1 MSFITNYS
9 TGLAPFPRLSA
20 PPHSSHTPIAP
31 RRPGGYSWDCAL
43 LLPSPGGSPLGR
55 PRRPGFRHQCN
66 KVDRYGKKEA
76 GTGEHLTHFNNKINK
91 HKWKAAAPHGR
102 LPHTKHK
109 LKSRPGPLSSS
120 TVVTP
125 HLTLPKLL
133 RGTRDRWV
141 AQVSFITNYSTGLAP
156 FPRLSAPPHSSQSL
170 IIIKIKRNK
179 HLKYISLCGMNVYI
193 IQVSLFEWN

>member
-1 MSFITNYS
+1 MDGYVLKLKCKYS
-9 TGLAPFPRLSA
+9 NILSV
-20 PPHSSHTPIAP
+20 I
-31 RRPGGYSWDCAL
+31 
-43 LLPSPGGSPLGR
+43 
-55 PRRPGFRHQCN
+55 
-66 KVDRYGKKEA
+66 KYGKKEA

-156 FPRLSAPPHSSQSL
+156 FPRLSAPPHSSHWDTDVWLSL
-170 IIIKIKRNK
+170 AVSSNYQNEKQFFFEVFYFTCNESKIYESFTFWNKLHKKCFTIFIFLNVPVCSK
-179 HLKYISLCGMNVYI
+179 HLILL
-193 IQVSLFEWN
+193 LFNYSTFI

>member
-1 MSFITNYS
+1 MINVCEWHYS
-9 TGLAPFPRLSA
+9 IQMVPE
-20 PPHSSHTPIAP
+20 IAHFVSLWCQSDIP
-31 RRPGGYSWDCAL
+31 L
-43 LLPSPGGSPLGR
+43 LLLLKI
-55 PRRPGFRHQCN
+55 HCN
-66 KVDRYGKKEA
+66 EVDRYGKKEA
-76 GTGEHLTHFNNKINK
+76 GTGEHSRHFNNKINK

-141 AQVSFITNYSTGLAP
+141 VQVSFITNYSTGLAP
-156 FPRLSAPPHSSQSL
+156 FPQLSAPPHSSHTLYCKLEKIQFLNL
-170 IIIKIKRNK
+170 IWFADLV
-179 HLKYISLCGMNVYI
+179 H
-193 IQVSLFEWN
+193 